1 MAYCYC
7 CADQLPGQAGVW
19 VEAEVAAV
27 LEGRHDV
34 GWFELLAPRG
44 EAFWLLRLEMADGSC
59 RQAPILRQSREAVRE
74 ATQKALSAAP
84 SPEDGGGLRCSTS
97 A

>member
-44 EAFWLLRLEMADGSC
+44 EAFWLLRLEMVDGSC
-59 RQAPILRQSREAVRE
+59 RQAQILQRSREGVRE
-74 ATQKALSAAP
+74 ATLRALEPMPPPRSP
-84 SPEDGGGLRCSTS
+84 SWVEAKP
-97 A
+97 